1 MATVKDLQGVR
12 SVDPMGTP
20 KRVAF
25 IQKNVSAHVSFRPER
40 MVMTFPQLIIRGVI
54 GLEILI
60 VILTAVSLLVQAP
73 LESLANPLK
82 TPNPAKAPWYFL
94 GLQELLHYFPP
105 VVAGVLIPTLVV
117 IALIII
123 PYFDINIKRQ
133 RLWHRRTPMALGA
146 VVAAITGVMIFLL
159 YFGVYDGA
167 IPTAIVGALMIGT
180 YFLRSESGFR
190 GWLCRKSLAD
200 WLMSWFIAVAVVL
213 TVVGTFF
220 RGPGWSWVWPW
231 E

>member
-1 MATVKDLQGVR
+1 MATVKDFQVVR
-12 SVDPMGTP
+12 SDDPAAVP
-20 KRVAF
+20 KRVAL
-25 IQKNVSAHVSFRPER
+25 IQKNVSAHVLFKPER
-40 MVMTFPQLIIRGVI
+40 LVMTFPHLILRGVI

-60 VILTAVSLLVQAP
+60 IALSVISLLVDAP
-73 LESLANPLK
+73 LEGIANPVK

-105 VVAGVLIPTLVV
+105 VVGGVLIPLLVV
-117 IALIII
+117 IALVII
-123 PYFDINIKRQ
+123 PYFDINIKRE
-133 RLWHRRTPMALGA
+133 RLWHQRTPTALGSFA
-146 VVAAITGVMIFLL
+146 TAFIGVMVFLL
-159 YFGVYDGA
+159 YFKVYDVA
-167 IPTAIVGALMIGT
+167 IPTAVIGLLMGST
-180 YFLRSESGFR
+180 YFVPRETGFW

-200 WLMSWFIAVAVVL
+200 WLMSWFITVTVVL

>member
-1 MATVKDLQGVR
+1 MAV
-12 SVDPMGTP
+12 P

-25 IQKNVSAHVSFRPER
+25 IQKNVSAHVLFKPER
-40 MVMTFPQLIIRGVI
+40 MVMTFPDLIIRGLI

-60 VILTAVSLLVQAP
+60 LVLAVVSLLVDAP
-73 LESLANPLK
+73 LEGIANPVK

-123 PYFDINIKRQ
+123 PYFDINIKRE
-133 RLWHRRTPMALGA
+133 RLWHRRTPMALGNFVA
-146 VVAAITGVMIFLL
+146 VFIGLMIFLL
-159 YFGVYDGA
+159 YFKVYDGA
-167 IPTAIVGALMIGT
+167 IPTAFLGLLMIGT
-180 YFLRSESGFR
+180 YLFQRETGFW

-200 WLMSWFIAVAVVL
+200 WLMSWFITVTVVL

-231 E
+231 K